1 MTYNQPLQPF
11 TVKSSLLSDPRSNA
25 SDASNSGWQVPGA
38 QNGALNDFT
47 PHGAGGSAGGGS
59 GPRGP
64 QEPPNDAGGW
74 QIPEGFLGRMIQWTA
89 ALGFVALYSASQRY
103 AEAAPLEILV
113 LVACVMLR
121 LNRRERQVA
130 AVPAVVAGTRLVLEM
145 ATTFA
150 RLPFLQA
157 AGRAMAPANA
167 AVNWN
172 PQAFGVTWVPLF
184 CASCLFY
191 MPKRT
196 AVTAK
201 IILVC
206 SVVLLVT
213 GLLPSEGYLYIFAM
227 VQMALFVAVG
237 IGLIFDFVPQPS
249 NAATRQAVWGARP

>member
-1 MTYNQPLQPF
+1 MTNNQPIQPF
-11 TVKSSLLSDPRSNA
+11 TVKSSLLNDPPSRA
-25 SDASNSGWQVPGA
+25 YDASGSGTQVSGPR
-38 QNGALNDFT
+38 NGALNDFT
-47 PHGAGGSAGGGS
+47 PHGVGGGARGGS

-64 QEPPNDAGGW
+64 QEPPSDSGGW
-74 QIPEGFLGRMIQWTA
+74 QMPEGFLGRVIQWTA
-89 ALGFVALYSASQRY
+89 ALAFVALYLASQRY

-121 LNRRERQVA
+121 LNRRERQLA
-130 AVPAVVAGTRLVLEM
+130 AVPVVVAGTRLVLEM
-145 ATTFA
+145 ATRFA
-150 RLPFLQA
+150 RLPFLQSA
-157 AGRAMAPANA
+157 ERAMAPANA

-184 CASCLFY
+184 CSICLFY

-201 IILVC
+201 VILVC
-206 SVVLLVT
+206 SVVQLMT
-213 GLLPSEGYLYIFAM
+213 GLLPGEGYLYIFAM

-249 NAATRQAVWGARP
+249 SPATRQAMWGARP